1 MDFAE
6 VLDRLATFFEERRQP
21 YAVVGGVAL
30 AAYGILRTTLDL
42 DLAVDRAVQDDAIS
56 FMAAAGYETLYR
68 SEGYS
73 NHLHSDPDLG
83 RVDFVYLRGE
93 TSQTFFAAVRRV
105 PGPRGRLVPVPSP
118 EHLAAMKIQAMRDDP
133 SRTWQEMAD
142 VRALVERADVDRA
155 AVRESFARCG
165 LLERWNE
172 LARTL

>member
-1 MDFAE
+1 MDFAA
-6 VLDRLATFFEERRQP
+6 VLDRLAAFLEERRQP

-30 AAYGILRTTLDL
+30 AAYGIVRTTIDL
-42 DLAVDRAVQDDAIS
+42 DLAVDRSVQEELVR
-56 FMAAAGYETLYR
+56 FMETLGYATLYR

-73 NHLHSDPDLG
+73 NHGHADEDRG

-93 TSQTFFAAVRRV
+93 TSRSLFAAVRRV
-105 PGPRGRLVPVPSP
+105 AGPRDRLVPVPSP

-142 VRALVERADVDRA
+142 VRALVGLPDVDRA

>member
-1 MDFAE
+1 MDFAA

-42 DLAVDRAVQDDAIS
+42 DLAVDRAVQDDAIA

-73 NHLHSDPDLG
+73 NHLHSDADLG

-93 TSQTFFAAVRRV
+93 TSSTFLPPCTACR
-105 PGPRGRLVPVPSP
+105 
-118 EHLAAMKIQAMRDDP
+118 
-133 SRTWQEMAD
+133 
-142 VRALVERADVDRA
+142 DRA
-155 AVRESFARCG
+155 AGWCRC
-165 LLERWNE
+165 R
-172 LARTL
+172 RPSISRR

>member
-1 MDFAE
+1 MEFAA
-6 VLDRLATFFEERRQP
+6 VLDRLASYFEERRQP

-42 DLAVDRAVQDDAIS
+42 DLAVDRSIQDDLVRCMES
-56 FMAAAGYETLYR
+56 LGYSTLYR

-73 NHLHSDPDLG
+73 NHAHADEDWG

-93 TSQTFFAAVRRV
+93 TSGVFFGAVRRV
-105 PGPRGRLVPVPSP
+105 TGPRGREVPVPSP
-118 EHLAAMKIQAMRDDP
+118 EHLAAMMIQSMRDDP

-142 VRALVERADVDRA
+142 VRALLGRPDVDRD

-165 LLERWNE
+165 LLGRWDE